1 MADRPGPTVETE
13 AGSFRDP
20 AGFVFERDSVL
31 YRQVNRSF
39 ETKFAAVRA
48 SGLFDELARERLLV
62 PHQEVG
68 PEHAAGPDAVAV
80 LRPERIGFISYPYEW
95 SFGQLKDAALLTLG
109 VQEQALERGFT
120 LRDASAYNVQFSG
133 GRPIL
138 IDTLSLEPREEGAP
152 WLAYRQFCE
161 HFLVPLLLMSRVDI
175 GCGSLLR
182 AHLDGIP
189 LELGSRLLPWYSR
202 LRPGTLM
209 HVHLHAAAQRRY
221 ADTAPAVPAKTRP
234 IGKTA
239 AIGLVHS
246 LRGTVARL
254 SWEPAGTEWAEY
266 TRQHNYSDSA
276 VASKRELVARLLRG
290 TLPRVVW
297 DLGANTGDY
306 SRVAKEMAETVIAFD
321 IDPAAV
327 ERNYRAVRASNEQK
341 ILPLLADL
349 ANPSPALGWAHR
361 ERRSLE
367 ERGPADALLAL
378 ALVHHLAI
386 GRNVPLERI
395 AEYFARL
402 GRALVIE
409 FVPKSDSQVQRLLR
423 SREDVF
429 VDYHREGFETAF
441 RRHFRIEAAEPVTG
455 SERTMYAMRRRD
467 AGTQG

>member
-1 MADRPGPTVETE
+1 MSEPGATAAEPE

-20 AGFVFERDSVL
+20 AGFVFQRDGVL

-39 ETKFAAVRA
+39 ERQFAAVRA

-62 PHQEVG
+62 PHEEVG
-68 PEHAAGPDAVAV
+68 LEQAAGPDAVAV

-95 SFGQLKDAALLTLG
+95 SFGQLKDAALLTLA
-109 VQEQALERGFT
+109 VQERALERGLT
-120 LRDASAYNVQFSG
+120 LRDASGYNVQFSG

-189 LELGSRLLPWYSR
+189 LELGSRLLPRRSW
-202 LRPGTLM
+202 LRPGTLI
-209 HVHLHAAAQRRY
+209 HVHAHAGAQRRY
-221 ADTAPAVPAKTRP
+221 ADTTTDVRARSRP
-234 IGKTA
+234 IGRTA

-246 LRGTVARL
+246 LRGTIERL
-254 SWEPAGTEWAEY
+254 TWEASGTEWADY
-266 TRQHNYSDSA
+266 ARRHNYSDAA
-276 VASKRELVARLLRG
+276 VASKHELVARLLRAG
-290 TLPRVVW
+290 RPRVVW
-297 DLGANTGDY
+297 DLGANTGEY
-306 SRVAKEMAETVIAFD
+306 SRVAREVAEAVIAFD

-327 ERNYRAVRASNEQK
+327 ERNYRAVRAAGEQG

-349 ANPSPALGWAHR
+349 ANPSPALGWAHQ

-367 ERGPADALLAL
+367 QRGPADALLAL

-386 GRNVPLERI
+386 GRNVPLVRI

-409 FVPKSDSQVQRLLR
+409 FVPRSDSQVRRLLR
-423 SREDVF
+423 NREDVF
-429 VDYHREGFETAF
+429 ADYHREGFEAAF
-441 RRHFRIEAAEPVTG
+441 SRYFRIEAAEPVSG
-455 SERTMYAMRRRD
+455 SERMMYAMTATGAVR
-467 AGTQG
+467 